1 MSNYTI
7 SSFIFSVVEDY
18 RRYSCNTREGGYP
31 SNVSD
36 NSRDSHLYGNDYM
49 MIDDLFILKSD
60 IQTIVCDTLDVDR
73 TYLYLNSDKI
83 LDECVVEKINT
94 KIYRYFDG
102 EPLAYI
108 LGYKYFW
115 DQKLFVTQDTLIP
128 RADTETL
135 VEAALSNIS
144 DKSTK
149 LNILDLGTGTGAIAL
164 ALASE
169 LPNSHVIA
177 VDFSNNALDV
187 AKKNAKEN
195 NISNIE
201 FIQSD
206 WYQNLENKKF
216 DIIVSN
222 PPYIDFCD
230 DDITQEVKKDEPQSA
245 LFSQDNGLADIKI
258 IISQSHQYLNKNAR
272 IYIEHGFNQA
282 DDVTD
287 IFKSNQFIMV
297 ETVKDLNGKDRCT
310 HAIFNKKP

>member
-1 MSNYTI
+1 
-7 SSFIFSVVEDY
+7 
-18 RRYSCNTREGGYP
+18 
-31 SNVSD
+31 
-36 NSRDSHLYGNDYM
+36 M
-49 MIDDLFILKSD
+49 MIDELAILKND
-60 IQTIVCDTLDVDR
+60 IQTIVCDILDVDR
-73 TYLYLNSDKI
+73 TYLYLNSDKV
-83 LDECVVEKINT
+83 LDEGVVEKINT

-135 VEAALSNIS
+135 VEAILINIS
-144 DKSTK
+144 NKNAK
-149 LNILDLGTGTGAIAL
+149 LDILDLGTGTGAIAL

-169 LPNSHVIA
+169 LPNSYIIA
-177 VDFSNNALDV
+177 VDFSHKALDV

-195 NISNIE
+195 KVSNVE

-206 WYQNLENKKF
+206 WYQNLDNKKF

-230 DDITQEVKKDEPQSA
+230 DDITQEVKKHEPQSA
-245 LFSQDNGLADIKI
+245 LFSQDNGLADIKV

-282 DDVTD
+282 DDVAGM
-287 IFKSNQFIMV
+287 FKSNQFIMV

-310 HAIFNKKP
+310 HAIFNKKT

>member
-1 MSNYTI
+1 MSSYTI
-7 SSFIFSVVEDY
+7 SSFISYIVESY
-18 RRYSCNTREGGYP
+18 KQQSKSKYSTNE
-31 SNVSD
+31 
-36 NSRDSHLYGNDYM
+36 LA
-49 MIDDLFILKSD
+49 ILKND
-60 IQTIVCDTLDVDR
+60 IQAIVCDVLDVDR
-73 TYLYLNSDKI
+73 TYLYLNSDKV
-83 LDECVVEKINT
+83 LDDDVFEKINT
-94 KIYRYFDG
+94 KIHRYFYG

-115 DQKLFVTQDTLIP
+115 NQKLFVTQDTLIP

-135 VEAALSNIS
+135 VEAVLDDIS

-169 LPNSHVIA
+169 LLNSRVIA
-177 VDFSNNALDV
+177 VDFSNKALDV

-195 NISNIE
+195 KVSNVE

-230 DDITQEVKKDEPQSA
+230 DEIDHEVKKYEPQSA
-245 LFSQDNGLADIKI
+245 LFAADNGLEDIKT
-258 IISQSHQYLNKNAR
+258 IISQSYLYLNKNAR
-272 IYIEHGFNQA
+272 IYIEHGYTQSKAIENILIENEF
-282 DDVTD
+282 
-287 IFKSNQFIMV
+287 SNIT
-297 ETVKDLNGKDRCT
+297 TVKDLNGKDRCT
-310 HAIFNKKP
+310 YAISNKKR